1 MIETA
6 RRRAEMVRR
15 WREYVGVLAEAVR
28 KVLGDA
34 DVYVFGSVVTG
45 ECVASSDVDVL
56 VVSDRVP
63 ESMLERGA
71 LKVEI
76 EDAAGLPVYH
86 PFELHFV
93 KPDEAMHYFK
103 KIGRNMLKV

>member
-1 MIETA
+1 
-6 RRRAEMVRR
+6 MVRH

-45 ECVASSDVDVL
+45 ESVASSDVDVL
-56 VVSDRVP
+56 IVSERVP

-71 LKVEI
+71 LKVEV
-76 EDAAGLPVYH
+76 ERVAELPVYH
-86 PFELHFV
+86 PFELHIV
-93 KPDEAMHYFK
+93 RPDEAEHYFK